1 MLQALRMVSFRQGS
15 QGSIARRAALS
26 AFALYALLLQA
37 FLATSAPAPAS
48 AFPGGI
54 SGITCSL
61 DGSGSGSGSGTP
73 GGDPAR
79 HHGLCCILA
88 CAAAAG
94 AYVGTASAFAAFP
107 AERAAS
113 PIVYALAQ
121 GLPARAPLKHNFAA
135 RGPPAII

>member
-37 FLATSAPAPAS
+37 FLATSAPSPAS

-61 DGSGSGSGSGTP
+61 DGSGSGTP

-107 AERAAS
+107 PERAAS

-121 GLPARAPLKHNFAA
+121 GLLARAPLKHNFAA
-135 RGPPAII
+135 RGPPATV